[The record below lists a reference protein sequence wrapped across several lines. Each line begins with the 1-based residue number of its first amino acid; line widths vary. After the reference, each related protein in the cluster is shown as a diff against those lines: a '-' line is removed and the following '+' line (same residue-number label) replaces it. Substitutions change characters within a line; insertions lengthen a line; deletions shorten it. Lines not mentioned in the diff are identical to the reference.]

1 MDILRPVLDQI
12 AKLWTRLDLMP
23 VIRWGTI
30 TQVDPLRV
38 QLDGDIEPLIL
49 TPMSIVGGA
58 RVGERVIC
66 VEQHRRVIILGRAHG
81 QIRAMGAFSQPA
93 VAAGDGLQTTVTFPT
108 GLFTTAPRVFLSK
121 SQSRWSVA
129 VADASTD
136 TATITVAN
144 WTDTTSSAGVIR
156 WQAIQGD
163 T

>member
-1 MDILRPVLDQI
+1 MDILRPVWDMFKKVW
-12 AKLWTRLDLMP
+12 ARLDLMP

-30 TQVDPLRV
+30 TQTDPLRV
-38 QLDGDIEPLIL
+38 QLDGDLDPMIL

-58 RVGERVIC
+58 SVGERVIC

-81 QIRAMGAFSQPA
+81 QIRAMGAFSQA
-93 VAAGDGLQTTVTFPT
+93 AIAAGASVQTTVTFPD
-108 GLFTTAPRVFLSK
+108 GLFTSAPRTFLSK

-129 VADASTD
+129 AVDAST
-136 TATITVAN
+136 TSVTITVSN
-144 WTDTTSSAGVIR
+144 WTDGTSAAGVIR